1 MSTHLG
7 KTQKTFSD
15 SEWEQI
21 KEWVDEYL
29 DNRNKSVYQD
39 LQAQVMALS
48 QKLEDLHRVV
58 EIPAPP
64 NTSSP
69 TLKSLPSKEPEVWF
83 IQQRAK
89 HLGLTVN
96 ANQVIHIELQA
107 SEYYKYRHGKVPQK
121 QLFKN
126 TQASAYP
133 KNDVDILDTA
143 IKEVLARQ

>member
-21 KEWVDEYL
+21 KGWVDEYL

-48 QKLEDLHRVV
+48 QKMEDLHRLV
-58 EIPAPP
+58 EIPASQ
-64 NTSSP
+64 NTSSQ

-89 HLGLTVN
+89 HLELTVS
-96 ANQVIHIELQA
+96 ANQVIHIDLLA
-107 SEYYKYRHGKVPQK
+107 SEYYKERHVKFHKSNYLKTLKLLLTQK
-121 QLFKN
+121 M
-126 TQASAYP
+126 
-133 KNDVDILDTA
+133 ILMY
-143 IKEVLARQ
+143 